1 MPTPE
6 PTPEWQQEQHRRI
19 MQRDVTA
26 FAELCEA
33 ALPHLIAFLEARF
46 AAQDAHLRETVAI
59 DLLLDYRRRPD
70 QYDPRRSSLFSY
82 LRMAAKY
89 DMYNQIKKIRRAERA
104 LTPLDSPA
112 VALQHPDGNTQQNDA
127 EIEEWLQQHTDLT
140 LREIFVR
147 VEEQLSET
155 EQQVLALMLEGV
167 RETGVFAGVLGLS
180 ALDETAQRREVKRVK
195 DRIMQRLRRLGK
207 RVSRHG

>member
-1 MPTPE
+1 MPTSE
-6 PTPEWQQEQHRRI
+6 PTPDWQQEQHRRI
-19 MQRDVTA
+19 RQRDVTA
-26 FAELCEA
+26 FAELCEV

-46 AAQDAHLRETVAI
+46 PGQDAHLRETVAI

-70 QYDPRRSSLFSY
+70 QYDARRASLFSY

-89 DMYNQIKKIRRAERA
+89 DMYNQIKKARRAERA
-104 LTPLDSPA
+104 LAPLDDPA
-112 VALQHPDGNTQQNDA
+112 VALQQPDGNTQQNDA

-140 LREIFVR
+140 LREVLVR

-167 RETGVFAGVLGLS
+167 RETGVFAGVLGLTG
-180 ALDETAQRREVKRVK
+180 LDESSQRREVKRVK